1 MNTFFTSLRH
11 LALAI
16 LTTLGL
22 CSGGAMAAQ
31 TAAVPDCHH
40 DAAPVDVEL
49 YARDVLAGHI
59 VTTSQV
65 PVGTVLTMEYKTK
78 DGKLHQITCRTTM
91 QRTAALDVDGK
102 IYDKKCGNR
111 ILAGFTV
118 STPPAVAASAPAVA
132 ASAVCTDDGCGN
144 LTVINTVTHVTRR
157 VELQTCHGSDARIPV
172 EQKCPDVTLSPTN
185 IVVPVAQVRCANC
198 SQQQPAPQAQA
209 KCEVSDG
216 YRFCLGPPPQ
226 DCVCKVDADSSKKFQ
241 GVYFPGLQGGECK
254 KAISLLARKHGF
266 AVSMR

>member
-132 ASAVCTDDGCGN
+132 ASAVCTEDGCGN
-144 LTVINTVTHVTRR
+144 LTVTNTVTHVTRR
-157 VELQTCHGSDARIPV
+157 VELQTCHGSDVRIPV
-172 EQKCPDVTLSPTN
+172 EQKFPDVTLSPTN
-185 IVVPVAQVRCANC
+185 IVVPVAQVRCVNC

-209 KCEVSDG
+209 KCGTEKDG
-216 YRFCLGPPPQ
+216 TTACEGSPPAGCGCFLSVAGIFPG
-226 DCVCKVDADSSKKFQ
+226 A
-241 GVYFPGLQGGECK
+241 YFPEVRTEQACTAV
-254 KAISLLARKHGF
+254 KARF
-266 AVSMR
+266 AQVHNLRLTRP

>member
-1 MNTFFTSLRH
+1 MNTIFKSLH
-11 LALAI
+11 CMALVITAAA
-16 LTTLGL
+16 GL
-22 CSGGAMAAQ
+22 CSGGVMAA
-31 TAAVPDCHH
+31 AAPDCRH

-49 YARDVLAGHI
+49 YARDVLAGRI
-59 VTTSQV
+59 VITA
-65 PVGTVLTMEYKTK
+65 PVLTGTVLTMEYKTK
-78 DGKLHQITCRTTM
+78 DGKLHQITCKTTM
-91 QRTAALDVDGK
+91 DRTAALDVDGNT
-102 IYDKKCGNR
+102 YDTKCGNR
-111 ILAGFTV
+111 ILSGFTV
-118 STPPAVAASAPAVA
+118 SRPAAASVASAPAVA
-132 ASAVCTDDGCGN
+132 ASAVCAEDGCGN
-144 LTVINTVTHVTRR
+144 LTVTNTVTHVTRR
-157 VELQTCHGSDARIPV
+157 VEMQTCHGSDVRISV

-185 IVVPVAQVRCANC
+185 IVVLVAQVRCANC

-254 KAISLLARKHGF
+254 KAISLLARKYGF